1 MKLNLDLGAFLVSF
15 LMVACYHLFL
25 RAMVKKNPLYTVHSA
40 NQIARRAWVEH
51 VMSEP
56 SRDVMAVQTLRNSIM
71 AATFFGSTAVLLIL
85 GTLTLIGQSA
95 HIGDS
100 WHVLNLGGSDHPELW
115 ITKVL
120 LLLLAFIVAFFSFG
134 MTIRLLN
141 HVLFMVNVPAAKR
154 AHPAL
159 QPDQV
164 AARLNRAGFC
174 YTVGM
179 RAYYISVPLAFW
191 LFGPLFLVVA
201 SIVLVAVLHRLDRGP
216 VGAQS
221 PDLY

>member
-1 MKLNLDLGAFLVSF
+1 MKPNLDLGAFLASF
-15 LMVACYHLFL
+15 VLVTCYHLFL
-25 RAMVKKNPLYTVHSA
+25 AAMARKNPLYPAHSA

-56 SRDVMAVQTLRNSIM
+56 SRDIMAVQTLRNSIM
-71 AATFFGSTAVLLIL
+71 AAAFFGSTAVLLM
-85 GTLTLIGQSA
+85 GTLTLISQSG
-95 HIGDS
+95 HVGDS

-115 ITKVL
+115 ITKVM
-120 LLLLAFIVAFFSFG
+120 LLLAFILAFFSFG

-141 HVLFMVNVPAAKR
+141 HVLFMVNVPAATR

-164 AARLNRAGFC
+164 AARLDRAGFC

-179 RAYYISVPLAFW
+179 RAYYIPVPLVFR

>member
-1 MKLNLDLGAFLVSF
+1 MKLNLDLGAFLASF
-15 LMVACYHLFL
+15 VLVTCYHLFL
-25 RAMVKKNPLYTVHSA
+25 AAMARKNPLYPAHSA

-56 SRDVMAVQTLRNSIM
+56 SRDIMAVQTLRNSIM
-71 AATFFGSTAVLLIL
+71 AAAFFGSTAVLLM
-85 GTLTLIGQSA
+85 GTLTLISQSG
-95 HIGDS
+95 HVGDS

-115 ITKVL
+115 ITKVM
-120 LLLLAFIVAFFSFG
+120 LLLAFILAFFSFG

-141 HVLFMVNVPAAKR
+141 HVLFMVNVPAATR

-164 AARLNRAGFC
+164 AARLDRAGFC

-179 RAYYISVPLAFW
+179 RAYYIPVPLVFR